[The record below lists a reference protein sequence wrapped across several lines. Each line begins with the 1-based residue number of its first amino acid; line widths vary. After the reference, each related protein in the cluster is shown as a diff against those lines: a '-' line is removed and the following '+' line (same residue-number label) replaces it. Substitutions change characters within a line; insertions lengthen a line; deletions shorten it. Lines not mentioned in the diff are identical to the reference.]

1 MVESTSSM
9 NNQTVTTSPLLD
21 PLDPII
27 LRTLP
32 RSKPSDEITTDAH
45 VSEGLRNISSE
56 ANVSTHNN
64 ITPEEGPGMIQ
75 YVNVFSEPADI
86 VLGCLIIVLIIVALS
101 GNCLNFQ

>member
-27 LRTLP
+27 LGTLP
-32 RSKPSDEITTDAH
+32 RSKPSDKITTDA
-45 VSEGLRNISSE
+45 LRNISSE

-64 ITPEEGPGMIQ
+64 ITPEEGRNDT
-75 YVNVFSEPADI
+75 V
-86 VLGCLIIVLIIVALS
+86 C
-101 GNCLNFQ
+101 

>member
-27 LRTLP
+27 LGTLP
-32 RSKPSDEITTDAH
+32 RSKPSDKITTDA
-45 VSEGLRNISSE
+45 LRNISSE

-75 YVNVFSEPADI
+75 YVNEYSEPADI

-101 GNCLNFQ
+101 GNCLIFQ